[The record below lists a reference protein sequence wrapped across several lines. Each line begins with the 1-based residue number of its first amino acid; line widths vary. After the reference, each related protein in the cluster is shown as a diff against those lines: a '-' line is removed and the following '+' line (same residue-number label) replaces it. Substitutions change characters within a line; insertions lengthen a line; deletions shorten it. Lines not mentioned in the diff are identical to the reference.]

1 MSDTRAYHH
10 GDLRNALLSA
20 TLILVR
26 ERGARGFSVIEAAR
40 RAGVSPAAPYRHFAD
55 RDAMLAAAA
64 QKGFERLADELSDLP
79 DHESLGGCAA
89 HLAVKYLRFAETN
102 PAEFEVMFASGLDK
116 SKYPD
121 LLQQTVRL
129 QGRLES
135 ALLLYDLG
143 SDVAFRAAELWTL
156 AHGIATLATEG
167 ALGHVI
173 STDRFEELAISASRA
188 WAAGVVPDVPGGGA

>member
-1 MSDTRAYHH
+1 MNNPRSYHH

-64 QKGFERLADELSDLP
+64 QQGFERLTNELSDLP
-79 DHESLGGCAA
+79 DHESLGDCAA
-89 HLAVKYLRFAETN
+89 HLAVKYLRFAGAN

-116 SKYPD
+116 SNYPE

-135 ALLLYDLG
+135 ALLPYNLG
-143 SDVAFRAAELWTL
+143 PDVTFRAAELWTL
-156 AHGIATLATEG
+156 AHGIAALATEG

-173 STDRFEELAISASRA
+173 STDRFEELTISASRA
-188 WAAGVVPDVPGGGA
+188 WAAGVASGIPGRCG